1 METETANEKEMNLL
15 QILGDAIYGI
25 FILLFRLILLILV
38 LSFLASLFFH
48 FVFTNVERDDV
59 FHAPI
64 IETIPNIN
72 VFPKENISLSKTFV
86 FRDDI
91 SNLIK
96 KYNNADFIQKILI
109 SQDPLYR
116 KLVEKGFV
124 ERGLI
129 EENWLLFFK

>member
-1 METETANEKEMNLL
+1 METETETANEKEMNLL

-59 FHAPI
+59 FYTPI

-72 VFPKENISLSKTFV
+72 VFPKENISLSNTFV

-96 KYNNADFIQKILI
+96 KYNNADFIEKISI
-109 SQDPLYR
+109 SQDPLYGLYR
-116 KLVEKGFV
+116 KLVEKGFIV
-124 ERGLI
+124 
-129 EENWLLFFK
+129 KK